1 MRQKKKKNKLR
12 SNGSES
18 SRPRILTAWCNNKVR
33 EMWHRNPKKFCSIE
47 TCLSENKRNINASEK
62 KIRTAISYLSSYTAV
77 NDGNFSQYGRQK
89 TDTENIMD

>member
-1 MRQKKKKNKLR
+1 MREIEEKQVKVSEMERIIIKEVIIFESKEKKNNLR

-62 KIRTAISYLSSYTAV
+62 KIRTAIS
-77 NDGNFSQYGRQK
+77 
-89 TDTENIMD
+89 